1 VALDEDKA
9 WVLWP
14 EYFDISRSRAEG
26 RKVGKDI
33 AVASPTLDMLVIA
46 VKHLGLQYKAEPEK
60 AYPGAWHQKRGRVLV
75 ERTLPKTLLLKK
87 VGQHLKKMPPVH
99 HPHQHQQHHRS

>member
-1 VALDEDKA
+1 VALDEEKA

-26 RKVGKDI
+26 RKVAKER
-33 AVASPTLDMLVIA
+33 AVPSPTLDMLVLA
-46 VKHLGLQYKAEPEK
+46 VKHLGLQHKAEPDK
-60 AYPGAWHQKRGRVLV
+60 SYPGAWHEKKGRVLV
-75 ERTLPKTLLLKK
+75 ERTLPKTLLMDK

-99 HPHQHQQHHRS
+99 PTHQHQHHRS